1 MGRTI
6 RVGIFGAGNFAN
18 KQHLPNL
25 TRIDDV
31 AIVAVCDVNEQAA
44 RDTAASFGI
53 PHVYT
58 DGHEMLERE
67 SMDALWSIVPAYA
80 RTDVESTAASKGIHL
95 FSEKPQAMEM
105 KIARRIDDAVR
116 EAGVLSTV
124 CFRER
129 YRPIFQEARRLL
141 KDREVVHVRYQ
152 NVEDLP
158 KPPAT
163 GEWNG
168 VLEKG
173 GVPFFDYG
181 PHPVDYSRFMTGLDV
196 ATVQAFFN
204 QPEHYKVPVSAS
216 FNFVMSNGA
225 TMTMSFLSASPCTPA
240 NEPFFLFYYEGGYV
254 GVHNYDYIEMNGER
268 VFEGEKFNPWFEL
281 DSRFCEAVRTGDGSA
296 LLNDYH
302 DGLYSIA
309 PILAGWE
316 SARRG
321 GEPIDVAEFMR
332 A

>member
-25 TRIDDV
+25 KRIDDV

-44 RDTAASFGI
+44 VDTAACFGI

-58 DGHEMLERE
+58 DGHEMLEKE

-141 KDREVVHVRYQ
+141 KDRKVVHVRYQ
-152 NVEDLP
+152 NVGDLP
-158 KPPAT
+158 KPPAP
-163 GEWNG
+163 GGWNG

-196 ATVQAFFN
+196 VTVQAFFN
-204 QPEHYKVPVSAS
+204 QPEQYTVPVSAS

-240 NEPFFLFYYEGGYV
+240 HEPFFLFYYEGGYL
-254 GVHNYDYIEMNGER
+254 GVHDYDYIDMNGEK

-281 DSRFCEAVRTGDGSA
+281 DRRFCEAVRTGDGSE

-302 DGLYSIA
+302 DGLYSLA
-309 PILAGWE
+309 PVLAGWE

-321 GEPIDVAEFMR
+321 GEPVDVAEFMR